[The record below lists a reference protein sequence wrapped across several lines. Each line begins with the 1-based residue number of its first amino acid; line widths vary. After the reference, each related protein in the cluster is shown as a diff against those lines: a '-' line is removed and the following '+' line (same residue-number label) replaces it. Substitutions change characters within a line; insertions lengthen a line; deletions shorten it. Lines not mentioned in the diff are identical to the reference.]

1 MVISSYQVNNVLRV
15 YGDQLRQGKTS
26 KRIGEPPHST
36 PDRIEI
42 SGDAKRKVLVD
53 RIASKIVDRILSD
66 GPHDEV
72 EKQVFRKLQDDYGAP
87 LTVSPEQTQDFVFKV
102 IDEKGETLHS
112 LSIEDSSFLTQKL
125 KEITTETVN
134 KNMF

>member
-1 MVISSYQVNNVLRV
+1 MVISTYQVNNVLRV

-26 KRIGEPPHST
+26 KRMGESPQST
-36 PDRIEI
+36 PDRIDI
-42 SGDAKRKVLVD
+42 SGGAKRKVLVD

-72 EKQVFRKLQDDYGAP
+72 EKQVVKKLQDEYGAT
-87 LTVSPEQTQDFVFKV
+87 LSVSPEEAEGFLFKV
-102 IDEKGETLHS
+102 IDEKGEALHS

-125 KEITTETVN
+125 KEITTETIDR
-134 KNMF
+134 NMF